1 MEYRRKELTDPGAM
15 RTWIQVIR
23 RSIEKDKDGYENVLR
38 EPVLR
43 TRVRWVNARGAYEN
57 RFAST
62 QNTDTAKRVVEVA
75 TVTMRYTDK
84 VSITDEIEKD
94 GKTYEI
100 IAINNIND
108 RKRYLK
114 LDLQRLERGE

>member
-15 RTWIQVIR
+15 RTWIQVIKR
-23 RSIEKDKDGYENVLR
+23 RITKDKDGYELVER
-38 EPVLR
+38 EKGLR
-43 TRVRWVNARGAYEN
+43 TRVRWVNARGANEN
-57 RFAST
+57 RFSST

-94 GKTYEI
+94 GEIYEI
-100 IAINNIND
+100 IAMNNVND
-108 RKRYLK
+108 RRRYLK

>member
-15 RTWIQVIR
+15 RTWIQVIKR
-23 RSIEKDKDGYENVLR
+23 RITKDKDGYELVER
-38 EPVLR
+38 EKGLR
-43 TRVRWVNARGAYEN
+43 TRVRWVNAQGDYEN
-57 RFAST
+57 RFSST

-84 VSITDEIEKD
+84 VSITYEIEKD
-94 GKTYEI
+94 GETYEI
-100 IAINNIND
+100 IAMNNIND
-108 RKRYLK
+108 RRRYLK

>member
-15 RTWIQVIR
+15 RTWIQIIKR
-23 RSIEKDKDGYENVLR
+23 HITKDKDGYEVVER
-38 EPVLR
+38 EKGLR
-43 TRVRWVNARGAYEN
+43 TRAKWVNARGAYEN

-84 VSITDEIEKD
+84 VSLTDEIEKD
-94 GKTYEI
+94 GKVYEI

-108 RKRYLK
+108 RRRYLK